1 MTQGKRKTLAIPD
14 DLHAAWTAAAAK
26 EGVSLIAYV
35 TRAVEVAQR
44 PENRSLAGI
53 EVRPQNRRPL
63 TSTVVSP
70 EKCTN
75 RLRAG
80 AWCRLCGTVH
90 KKGS

>member
-1 MTQGKRKTLAIPD
+1 MKRKTLAIPD
-14 DLHAAWTAAAAK
+14 DLHADWTEKAAK
-26 EGVSLIAYV
+26 DGLSLIAYV
-35 TRAVEVAQR
+35 TRAVAIAQR

-53 EVRPQNRRPL
+53 EVRPKRPM

-80 AWCRLCGTVH
+80 TFCRMCGSIH